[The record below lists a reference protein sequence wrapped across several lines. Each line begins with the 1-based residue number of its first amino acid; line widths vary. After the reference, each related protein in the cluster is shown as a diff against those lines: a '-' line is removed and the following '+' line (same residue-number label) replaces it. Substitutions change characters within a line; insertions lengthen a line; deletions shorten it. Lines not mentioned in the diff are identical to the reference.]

1 MSEET
6 TALVIRRIHE
16 IERLDENQ
24 ILASLA
30 GDVINEYIYQFTDS
44 RGRKIAGLSWAGTK
58 EIAQHRGNIVIENI
72 DIQDR
77 DDYIRVVA
85 KATDLDRNVSM
96 FGGCH
101 QPSTMKIKKEG
112 GGYVSVPD
120 DFAFQKA
127 IAKAQRN
134 AIKNLIPATLITKLM
149 KEYIT
154 KNQPK
159 KPPPVKAPAPSLA
172 TGTPQEPT
180 AITWNELYKVAW
192 DKWKLQPTAVLKHL
206 GVSKQSEVSVTP
218 QEALTTISYLMEK
231 P

>member
-16 IERLDENQ
+16 IERMDENQ

-30 GDVINEYIYQFTDS
+30 GDVIQEYIYQFKDS
-44 RGRKIAGLSWAGTK
+44 RGRQIAGLSWAGTK

-101 QPSTMKIKKEG
+101 QPTKMKIKQEG
-112 GGYVSVPD
+112 GGYVSIPD

-154 KNQPK
+154 KNQPR
-159 KPPPVKAPAPSLA
+159 KAPAEKAPDPSLA
-172 TGTPQEPT
+172 TEPPEELTIT
-180 AITWNELYKVAW
+180 AWNDLYKVAW
-192 DKWKLQPTAVLKHL
+192 DRWKLQPADVLRHL
-206 GVSKQSEVSVTP
+206 GVEKQSEVSITP
-218 QEALTTISYLMEK
+218 QEALTTIAYLMEK